1 MTRALPFTQASLR
14 RAIAA
19 ARKEGLRVR
28 GIRPDGT
35 LILDTGDD
43 PAEAIVSLAPDGQ
56 ASVPSKWEDVEA

>member
-1 MTRALPFTQASLR
+1 MTRALPFTETGLR

-35 LILDTGDD
+35 LIVDDGDGSPTDAD
-43 PAEAIVSLAPDGQ
+43 PHTDAPEA
-56 ASVPSKWEDVEA
+56 PSKWADVEV

>member
-1 MTRALPFTQASLR
+1 MTKPLPFTQIGLR

-35 LILDTGDD
+35 LLVDDGDND
-43 PAEAIVSLAPDGQ
+43 LAPDSD
-56 ASVPSKWEDVEA
+56 APSKWKDTEA